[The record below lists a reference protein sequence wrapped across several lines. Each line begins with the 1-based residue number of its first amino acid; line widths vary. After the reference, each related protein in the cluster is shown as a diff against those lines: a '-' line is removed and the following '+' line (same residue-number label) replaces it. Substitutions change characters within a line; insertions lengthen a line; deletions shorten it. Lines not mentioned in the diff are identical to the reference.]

1 MTDTQWMVFIVIL
14 VGVIFFGLTVGQ
26 MFRSRR
32 IRKINHLYIKKL
44 DERNKQYAKMHDATE
59 EARFRAHE
67 EGKYLELHRSLEAEL
82 SEETGGQGEST
93 DVLLMDT
100 DTLMENTD
108 TLPGN
113 TDTLLENTDT
123 LMENTDTLSGE
134 RRGRHSAPPEHARR
148 KLTREERARLLMLI
162 IERSKKK
169 AELAGV
175 DFAPRMTVKAGLLP
189 EEMITQNLKEREII
203 SVFTNLLDN
212 AIEAAARTE
221 DRRFVKARFDADSL
235 LIENGKPEDSHPKE
249 TGFTTSKIEDTSHH
263 GIGTQVVRGIVQK
276 RSLRL
281 RYTDLGD
288 TFRTELVLKTK

>member
-93 DVLLMDT
+93 D
-100 DTLMENTD
+100 
-108 TLPGN
+108 
-113 TDTLLENTDT
+113 T

-134 RRGRHSAPPEHARR
+134 RRGGDSAPPEHARR

-249 TGFTTSKIEDTSHH
+249 TGFTTSKIEDASHH

>member
-32 IRKINHLYIKKL
+32 IRKINHLYITKL

-59 EARFRAHE
+59 AARFRAHE

-100 DTLMENTD
+100 DTLMENTG

-134 RRGRHSAPPEHARR
+134 RRGGHSAPPEHARR